1 MGIIDPMV
9 FSSGVA
15 TGWLEFSI
23 GPALWFLTVGL
34 LVTAGVAIALSS
46 SRPARIGKLN
56 LPKLA
61 HAQLAA
67 VGVSRAR

>member
-9 FSSGVA
+9 ISSGMTV
-15 TGWLEFSI
+15 GWLEFSI
-23 GPALWFLTVGL
+23 GPTLWFLTVGL
-34 LVTAGVAIALSS
+34 LTTAAVALGLSGVRLG
-46 SRPARIGKLN
+46 RVGRLN